1 MMTRVIRVI
10 SNDPPLLRVED
21 EDIGAPGPGEVLV
34 HMLLMPVH
42 PADILQMRGQ
52 YGDHPDLPY
61 VPGFEGVG
69 RVAEVGEG
77 VSRLKVGDI
86 VLPNLRGT
94 WRDAA
99 VVPERGLIVLPREVD
114 LAQAAMFKASP
125 ASALVMLTKMVDL
138 PKGAEVLFNAANSA
152 VGQNLI
158 RMARELGLRSVAQVR
173 SQAAADQIADLAP
186 DMILIGDDQPPR
198 ALTAPLA
205 LDAIGGKATAA
216 MARLLPD
223 GATIVTYGLLSGEAP
238 RIDALDLVFRDI
250 RLRGFWL
257 AREFKTMPAK
267 DIQQVFATL
276 ADYLPRGLIHSR
288 VGRIIPFDKVD
299 QLIALHDSPRDGKLL
314 LATRHYSAD

>member
-1 MMTRVIRVI
+1 MNRVIRVI
-10 SNDPPLLRVED
+10 SNDPPKLQVEA
-21 EDIGAPGPGEVLV
+21 EDVGVPGPGEVLV

-42 PADILQMRGQ
+42 PADVLQMRGA
-52 YGDHPDLPY
+52 YGDRPDLPY

-69 RVAEVGEG
+69 RVAALGEG
-77 VSRLKVGDI
+77 VTRLQVGDI

-99 VVPERGLIVLPREVD
+99 VVPDRGLIVLPREVD

-138 PKGAEVLFNAANSA
+138 PAGAEVLFNAANSA

-158 RMARELGLRSVAQVR
+158 RIARELGLRSVAQVR
-173 SQAAADQIADLAP
+173 SRAAADQIADLAP
-186 DMILIGDDQPPR
+186 DMLLIGDEQPARP
-198 ALTAPLA
+198 LTAPLA
-205 LDAIGGKATAA
+205 LDAIGGEATAA

-223 GATIVTYGLLSGEAP
+223 GATIVTYGLLSGAAP

-257 AREFKTMPAK
+257 AREFRTMPGK
-267 DIQQVFATL
+267 DIQQIFATL
-276 ADYLPRGLIHSR
+276 GDYLPRGLIHSR
-288 VGRIIPFDKVD
+288 VGQIIPFEQVD
-299 QLIALHDSPRDGKLL
+299 RLIDLHDQPREGKLL
-314 LATRHYSAD
+314 LATQHYSAS